1 MSAKLT
7 GGANAGLRTGAH
19 IDLQLSVER
28 ADREV
33 AGDLSFTLLTGAL
46 RLDVPTLSD
55 QQLILRGRAQIP
67 GSGGAP
73 PQRWRA
79 LGGWGSLP
87 TLRSVER
94 AGDRMW
100 WVAVT
105 YHVLL
110 VRQVD
115 VFGRLSG
122 WLEYAAGD
130 AWIDAGDPQLPVV
143 HNLGAG
149 LTLGPLAAGL
159 YSDPGRDFATV
170 VVLGIEAR
178 PRR

>member
-1 MSAKLT
+1 
-7 GGANAGLRTGAH
+7 
-19 IDLQLSVER
+19 
-28 ADREV
+28 
-33 AGDLSFTLLTGAL
+33 
-46 RLDVPTLSD
+46 
-55 QQLILRGRAQIP
+55 
-67 GSGGAP
+67 
-73 PQRWRA
+73 
-79 LGGWGSLP
+79 
-87 TLRSVER
+87 
-94 AGDRMW
+94 MW